1 MERLDLKIQLI
12 NDTLGVFNSL
22 KDFGANA
29 PKSIVKCIERSICRD
44 LKVGLRIINKKVPV
58 YIELPKYKEEGN
70 GQYSYEFDNVSST
83 ETKEII
89 TTPVVIENKTK
100 Q

>member
-1 MERLDLKIQLI
+1 MERLDLKSELI
-12 NDTLGVFNSL
+12 KDTLSLFNSL
-22 KDFGANA
+22 RDFGANA

-44 LKVGLRIINKKVPV
+44 LRAGLRIINKKVPV
-58 YIELPKYKEEGN
+58 YIELPNYKEEGS
-70 GQYSYEFDNVSST
+70 GQYSCEYDNIPAP

-89 TTPVVIENKTK
+89 TTPVVIENKSK